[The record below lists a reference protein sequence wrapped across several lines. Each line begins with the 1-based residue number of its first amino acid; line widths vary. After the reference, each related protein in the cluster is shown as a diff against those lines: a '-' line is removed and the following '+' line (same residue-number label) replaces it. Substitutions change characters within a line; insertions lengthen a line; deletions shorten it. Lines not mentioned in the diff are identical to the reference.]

1 MARKKAKKPRRRDK
15 AISITGLAEAVML
28 ANVGTQRAFGLSAY
42 DFISDGWTTATQGK
56 AYGAGQP
63 SLHELV
69 YGNNSKSGMVAVAGG
84 GYGSSGGTVSGV
96 TTSNMD
102 VVVSNL
108 QANWM
113 PALIQSVAIPIGV
126 RLGKRVL
133 RKPITM
139 GNKALKAAGIRSM
152 VKI

>member
-15 AISITGLAEAVML
+15 AISITGMAEAILL
-28 ANVGTQRAFGLSAY
+28 ANVGTTAAFGLSAY

-56 AYGAGQP
+56 AYGAGQL
-63 SLHELV
+63 SLHELIYSNKTTTPKLTLAGTS
-69 YGNNSKSGMVAVAGG
+69 YG
-84 GYGSSGGTVSGV
+84 GV
-96 TTSNMD
+96 GAASLMTNTE
-102 VVVSNL
+102 VITSNL

-113 PALIQSVAIPIGV
+113 PALIQSVAIPIGF
-126 RLGKRVL
+126 RIGKRVL
-133 RKPITM
+133 RKPISM